1 MYGVNEYQKTD
12 SDLVK
17 ASEMLHKD
25 FSLTCGMIAVDNQ
38 GEGHYILCD
47 HQDMVY
53 EFIPSYKNEVVPLHK
68 TFLEYILTTLEI
80 NSYCFLYDN

>member
-1 MYGVNEYQKTD
+1 
-12 SDLVK
+12 
-17 ASEMLHKD
+17 
-25 FSLTCGMIAVDNQ
+25 MIAVDNQ